1 MESWLSLVL
10 LAVLL
15 DATIQAVGA
24 QGLAD
29 ISPVK
34 QDPVMGLETQFLRN
48 VSCEVPLHIIGC
60 LALGEA
66 QTM

>member
-24 QGLAD
+24 QSLAD

-48 VSCEVPLHIIGC
+48 VSSEVPLHIIG
-60 LALGEA
+60 
-66 QTM
+66 